1 MSQAIRLR
9 PTPPDSAFDPAAL
22 AQGIRVELEHTPDPE
37 VAKEIAKHHLM
48 EDRDY
53 YAKLAQIHLDGP
65 LGQAPEECS
74 ALDIECRAAKGA
86 RAAVRPWVIGAVA
99 LGVLGALA
107 GTTGVV
113 LAWRNR

>member
-53 YAKLAQIHLDGP
+53 YAKLAQIHLDGA
-65 LGQAPEECS
+65 LGQEQDCA

-86 RAAVRPWVIGAVA
+86 RAAVRPWIVGAIA
-99 LGVLGALA
+99 LGVLGTLA
-107 GTTGVV
+107 GATGVV